1 MFDAVL
7 DFFRNFPSSRTL
19 LTNVMAEDHKQN
31 QYYGKLERIETI
43 HFEKTYKLI

>member
-7 DFFRNFPSSRTL
+7 DFFRNFPTL

-31 QYYGKLERIETI
+31 QYYGTLERIEAI